1 MTASPKEA
9 STAVKTPAGSSSER
23 PSSKGP
29 SVRRISDKL
38 ATGLITV
45 GGAGVIVV
53 VVAIFVFIAFETI
66 PLWIPPSF
74 EETSTARLADTLGPL
89 LVAGEDE
96 YRRVGYGVTEQGYVV
111 AFNLSSGEIFSTHIP
126 EDSRRGRVTAAY
138 YHEQYALL
146 SWGDENGSLFAT
158 RVEIASGG
166 EGSNTIPE
174 IIYKDL
180 WSVVIEGKPT
190 ISKIVGK
197 FSRSSELVLSAIENR
212 GNRQGI
218 RYYLVRE
225 QENRLTGEVTR
236 EVTQTLLDAPD
247 AEPILSLAL
256 DSEGRKV
263 VAGTASAS
271 LQYWDVRD
279 IESPTLIQAIS
290 LPGKSPASA
299 LEFLLGDQS
308 ILVGCE
314 NGAVESYTWINDSLS
329 ISGSKLISLNSFDFH
344 SSSVTS
350 ISSSARNKTF
360 LTSSDNGEIFLHY
373 QTTAKTLL
381 KKKTGG
387 PVRHVSFAP
396 KSNGSLVILSDGRI
410 VSYAI
415 DNPHPEVS
423 WGVLLGK
430 VQYEGYAEP
439 TYTWQSSSG
448 TDDFEPKL
456 SLIPLLVGTLKG
468 AFYALIFALPIALF
482 AAIYTALFA
491 HPKIK
496 NIVKPTVEIMAAL
509 PSVVIGF
516 IAALWL
522 APMLEKSIVDV
533 AFMVITIPIFV
544 ILAALV
550 WQAIPRRFTNRLPQG
565 SEVFLIIPTL
575 LVMAY
580 VGFKTGPL
588 VEQALFAG
596 NFKQWLY
603 ETLQVTYDQRN
614 SIVVGFAMGFAV
626 IPIIFT
632 ISEDALSSVPEHLT
646 AGSLALGATRW
657 QTAIKVV
664 LPTASPGIFSAAM
677 VGFGRA
683 VGETMIVLMATGNT
697 PLMNFSPFL
706 GMRTLSAN
714 IAVEI
719 PEAPYLGTL
728 YRVLFVSGIL
738 LFCFTFVV
746 NTVAEI
752 IRQRLRKS
760 YSTI

>member
-1 MTASPKEA
+1 MKTPFTSSEPRSPK
-9 STAVKTPAGSSSER
+9 S
-23 PSSKGP
+23 P

-38 ATGLITV
+38 ATALITV

-53 VVAIFVFIAFETI
+53 VVGIFLFIAYETI
-66 PLWIPPSF
+66 PLWIPPSV
-74 EETSTARLADTLGPL
+74 EQTSSLQRTDTLGLL

-96 YRRVGYGVTEQGYVV
+96 YRKVGFGVTERGYVV
-111 AFNLSSGEIFSTHIP
+111 AFDLAGGEILSSHVPAGSDRE
-126 EDSRRGRVTAAY
+126 RVTAAY
-138 YHEQYALL
+138 YHESQALL
-146 SWGDENGSLFAT
+146 SWGDEKGTLFAT
-158 RVEIASGG
+158 KVQVVSGG
-166 EGSNTIPE
+166 GGAASVPAITYTDLGSVT
-174 IIYKDL
+174 L
-180 WSVVIEGKPT
+180 EGKPV

-197 FSRSSELVLSAIENR
+197 LTRSSDLILAALGDFGDRQSVQYFLIRQTENR
-212 GNRQGI
+212 I
-218 RYYLVRE
+218 
-225 QENRLTGEVTR
+225 TGEVTR
-236 EVTQTLLDAPD
+236 EVSHSSLDAPD
-247 AEPILSLAL
+247 SESLLSLAVG
-256 DSEGRKV
+256 SEGEKV
-263 VAGTASAS
+263 VLGTTSGV

-279 IESPTLIQAIS
+279 AEDPSLSQLVD
-290 LPGKSPASA
+290 LPGSSPATA

-308 ILVGCE
+308 LLVGARD
-314 NGAVESYTWINDSLS
+314 GGVRTYTWINDTLS
-329 ISGSKLISLNSFDFH
+329 ASGYKLIPLNNFESH
-344 SSSVTS
+344 TSSVTS
-350 ISSSARNKTF
+350 ISSSSRNKAF
-360 LTSSDNGEIFLHY
+360 LTTSGNGEIFLHY
-373 QTTAKTLL
+373 QTTGKTLS
-381 KKKTGG
+381 KERVDG
-387 PVRHVSFAP
+387 VIVQVSFAP
-396 KSNGSLVILSDGRI
+396 KANGAMGLLRDGRLI
-410 VSYAI
+410 SYVI

-423 WGVLLGK
+423 LGVLFGK

-448 TDDFEPKL
+448 TDDSEPKL
-456 SLIPLLVGTLKG
+456 SLMPLLVGTLKG
-468 AFYALIFALPIALF
+468 AFYALIFALPVALL

-522 APMLEKSIVDV
+522 APILERSIVDV
-533 AFMVITIPIFV
+533 MFMAFTIPVFV
-544 ILAALV
+544 LLAALL
-550 WQAIPRRFTNRLPQG
+550 WQAIPRRFTARLPHG
-565 SEVFLIIPTL
+565 SEVFLIIPAL

-580 VGFKTGPL
+580 VGFKMGPL
-588 VEQALFAG
+588 VEQALFEG
-596 NFKQWLY
+596 HFRQWLY
-603 ETLQVTYDQRN
+603 ETFHVTYDQRN
-614 SIVVGFAMGFAV
+614 SLVVGFAMGFAV

-632 ISEDALSSVPEHLT
+632 ISEDALSGVPEHLT

-664 LPTASPGIFSAAM
+664 LPTASPGIFSASM

-738 LFCFTFVV
+738 LFLFTFVV

-752 IRQRLRKS
+752 IRQRLRKQ